1 MSCDIFV
8 IFYLHR
14 YHIYLSSQQWTR
26 CKVIRNI
33 TLTLWQSRAVTRVV
47 VIKNSGIKTVCSD
60 FYWQQLGCVP
70 VMRSEEGWCKMR
82 VMSLCPESH
91 SLSLSRPIPA
101 QARPELTPPET
112 HSVRLWSS
120 CPHQWPL
127 CSWEI
132 LPALWDMRVDIVV
145 SPNLFTMSNCC
156 WPISPGDH
164 GAVIAEV
171 WAGKALQLSASLTPR
186 LRMFTPTINVQNT
199 WVRGAKNKTALVIGS
214 WCPTN

>member
-60 FYWQQLGCVP
+60 FYWQQLGYVP

-82 VMSLCPESH
+82 VMSLCPLSH

-112 HSVRLWSS
+112 LSPSVIILSS
-120 CPHQWPL
+120 SVTTL
-127 CSWEI
+127 CSWATP
-132 LPALWDMRVDIVV
+132 PALWDMRVEIVV
-145 SPNLFTMSNCC
+145 
-156 WPISPGDH
+156 
-164 GAVIAEV
+164 
-171 WAGKALQLSASLTPR
+171 
-186 LRMFTPTINVQNT
+186 
-199 WVRGAKNKTALVIGS
+199 LVMCN
-214 WCPTN
+214 W

>member
-47 VIKNSGIKTVCSD
+47 VIKNSGIKTVRSD

-91 SLSLSRPIPA
+91 SLSLSA
-101 QARPELTPPET
+101 NTCSGPPRAHT
-112 HSVRLWSS
+112 SRDTLSPSVIILSS
-120 CPHQWPL
+120 SVTTLLLRDTSSFVRHEGWY
-127 CSWEI
+127 WEEKFKSRTTCLI
-132 LPALWDMRVDIVV
+132 H
-145 SPNLFTMSNCC
+145 LFTPE
-156 WPISPGDH
+156 PI
-164 GAVIAEV
+164 
-171 WAGKALQLSASLTPR
+171 
-186 LRMFTPTINVQNT
+186 F
-199 WVRGAKNKTALVIGS
+199 
-214 WCPTN
+214 